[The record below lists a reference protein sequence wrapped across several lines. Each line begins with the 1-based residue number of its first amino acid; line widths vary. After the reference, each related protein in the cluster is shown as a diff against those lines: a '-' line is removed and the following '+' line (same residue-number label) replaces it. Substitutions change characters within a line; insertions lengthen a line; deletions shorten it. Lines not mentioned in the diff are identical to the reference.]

1 MHMARADVP
10 RRTLTTGALALICL
24 AGLPAWG
31 QATTYRWVDE
41 HGRVHY
47 GDVMP
52 GQQAGRGHSELDRQ
66 GRVLRE
72 TERARLTPAERQAR
86 DEAQA
91 RQDEMRRRAEQQQ
104 RHDRAL
110 LTTYVS
116 EQEIDL
122 VRDRAMELEALRLRG
137 LKARL
142 ASAAE
147 KLAYSDA
154 QIAQHERAGQAAPA
168 AFVQMREEA
177 RADLARSGELIRQRE
192 QAMEQ
197 VRQRFDADKARFREL
212 KAQVR

>member
-1 MHMARADVP
+1 MARLDVM
-10 RRTLTTGALALICL
+10 RRSLTSATLLLIGL

-72 TERARLTPAERQAR
+72 TERARLTPADRQAR
-86 DEAQA
+86 EEAQT
-91 RQDEMRRRAEQQQ
+91 RQEEARRRAEQQQ

-154 QIAQHERAGQAAPA
+154 QIAPYERAGNPAPA
-168 AFVQMREEA
+168 AFTQMREEA
-177 RADLARSGELIRQRE
+177 RAELARTGELIRQRE

-212 KAQVR
+212 KAQMR

>member
-1 MHMARADVP
+1 MARADLT
-10 RRTLTTGALALICL
+10 RRSVKLGAMALAWL
-24 AGLPAWG
+24 AGLPAWS

-66 GRVLRE
+66 GRVVRE
-72 TERARLTPAERQAR
+72 TERARTTPADRQ
-86 DEAQA
+86 EAQA
-91 RQDEMRRRAEQQQ
+91 RQEEARRRAEQQQ

-154 QIAQHERAGQAAPA
+154 QIAPYERAGQPAPA
-168 AFVQMREEA
+168 AFMQMREEA
-177 RADLARSGELIRQRE
+177 RAELARTGELIRQRE

-212 KAQVR
+212 KAQMR